1 MVIYYKKIYLKGDMT
16 NLYPFIQDLM
26 EWPFSEIFPTNVSL
40 WNQYKYISFNIFSC
54 RILTISYKKLIIKKN
69 KWINHI
75 WSIWRNCRNILPA
88 RTTFLFHVPE
98 KLEAWMSS
106 KLNFSSNCFI
116 ADDSHVKVVWLH
128 VVIYSEHSILH
139 F

>member
-1 MVIYYKKIYLKGDMT
+1 MVIYNKKILLERRYDKPLSIYSGFDG
-16 NLYPFIQDLM
+16 
-26 EWPFSEIFPTNVSL
+26 WPFSEIFPTNVSL

-75 WSIWRNCRNILPA
+75 WSIWPNCRKFLRA
-88 RTTFLFHVPE
+88 RTTFLFHVLG
-98 KLEAWMSS
+98 KLKAWRSS

-128 VVIYSEHSILH
+128 VVIYSEQSILH